1 MHGAGSYPL
10 DKLEAKRA
18 VLQTIKASFRG
29 TKQLSEFLG
38 VKIKRVEKWITYP
51 EISIPYHYAMMMAK
65 EVKVNIT
72 LLCPEK
78 DRIEANHIFNQM
90 RFYCEQMETI

>member
-1 MHGAGSYPL
+1 MYEAGSYPL

-18 VLQTIKASFRG
+18 VLQIIKAFFGG

-38 VKIKRVEKWITYP
+38 VKIKRVEKWMTYP
-51 EISIPYHYAMMMAK
+51 EISIPYHYAMLMAHK
-65 EVKVNIT
+65 VKINIA

-78 DRIEANHIFNQM
+78 DKVMANRIFNQM
-90 RFYCEQMETI
+90 SFDCEKVRTV